1 MADLAEILMLE
12 HLAIK
17 HTRKELEK
25 RSDYVSLEIF
35 NEYLK
40 DCHIEVEEKIL
51 FPILLECSEIS
62 STLKEEATRIMAD
75 HKLIQA
81 LFGNLAKWH
90 DSREMEK
97 FTSRYPLYF
106 RLLQDHNDKEDSIV
120 FPHWDSISENTL
132 LQAKKEAVSI
142 IDSFGRMR
150 YLEVTGL
157 TPESFSYLF
166 R

>member
-12 HLAIK
+12 HLAIR

-25 RSDYVSLEIF
+25 KPDYVSLETF

-40 DCHIEVEEKIL
+40 DCHIEIEEKIL
-51 FPILLECSEIS
+51 FPVLLESSEIS
-62 STLKEEATRIMAD
+62 SSLKEEATRIVAD
-75 HKLIQA
+75 HKLIEA
-81 LFGNLAKWH
+81 LFGNLSRWH
-90 DSREMEK
+90 ASRDMEK

-120 FPHWDSISENTL
+120 FPHWNSIIESTL
-132 LQAKKEAVSI
+132 LQAKKEAGSI
-142 IDSFGRMR
+142 IDSFGKKR

-157 TPESFSYLF
+157 TPESYSYLF